1 MEVIGSMSSE
11 DKNLVWAKDDK
22 GNDVVTLETA
32 PKKDGDKPEKL
43 KSMTYKG

>member
-22 GNDVVTLETA
+22 GNDVVPLETV

>member
-1 MEVIGSMSSE
+1 MEVIGSMSNE

-22 GNDVVTLETA
+22 GNDVVTLETV
-32 PKKDGDKPEKL
+32 PKIDGDKPEKL

>member
-1 MEVIGSMSSE
+1 MGSMANE

-22 GNDVVTLETA
+22 VNDVVTLETV
-32 PKKDGDKPEKL
+32 PKKDGDKPGKL